1 MHGHV
6 ESNCKRASEIRQI
19 YHCGN
24 DNNFKVKVIQ
34 HEKDSNCAIT
44 RKFCV
49 MKQHVLICHWKE
61 DKGLIE
67 RKQL

>member
-6 ESNCKRASEIRQI
+6 ELKGKRASKIPQI
-19 YHCGN
+19 QHCGN

-34 HEKDSNCAIT
+34 HAEEGNCAIT

-49 MKQHVLICHWKE
+49 MKQHVCHWKE
-61 DKGLIE
+61 DKGLIK